1 MRIKRYD
8 LAIFCLRSLIRFTKN
23 NLPNKEYY
31 EKELAKLIMM
41 GYFSDDLDYQNYES
55 YEAIQT
61 IVDKFILARNR
72 LNEEIK
78 RLEMKN
84 ILIDKGSKK
93 VVEQPDIE
101 LRVEWKYTIL
111 MMIRELKKNK
121 EM

>member
-55 YEAIQT
+55 YEAIQN
-61 IVDKFILARNR
+61 IVDKFILVRNR

-78 RLEMKN
+78 
-84 ILIDKGSKK
+84 IL
-93 VVEQPDIE
+93 
-101 LRVEWKYTIL
+101 
-111 MMIRELKKNK
+111 
-121 EM
+121 